1 MCFARNFDKGVV
13 CPLKSSGDN
22 NERKS
27 AFQTTAIELS
37 KQTNTKKKT
46 KKEHLTLV
54 INSITVGVVSCV
66 LEQLTFVLLVS
77 F

>member
-13 CPLKSSGDN
+13 CPLKSSDDD

-37 KQTNTKKKT
+37 KQTNTKKT
-46 KKEHLTLV
+46 KKRTPNISNKLY
-54 INSITVGVVSCV
+54 
-66 LEQLTFVLLVS
+66 
-77 F
+77 